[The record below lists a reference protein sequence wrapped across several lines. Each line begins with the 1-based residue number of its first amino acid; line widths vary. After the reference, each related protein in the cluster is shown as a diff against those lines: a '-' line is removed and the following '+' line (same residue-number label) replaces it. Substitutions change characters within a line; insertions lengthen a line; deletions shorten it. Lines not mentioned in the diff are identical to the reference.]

1 MKFAKSC
8 ILCIEK
14 EVTKKVYN
22 NVMNWIN
29 SKKTVL
35 YLLYSWILK
44 IIKSDL
50 HRLLFDLKNKINLKR
65 SDTMVLYQTLVFTI
79 HGKI

>member
-1 MKFAKSC
+1 MNKF
-8 ILCIEK
+8 
-14 EVTKKVYN
+14 
-22 NVMNWIN
+22 
-29 SKKTVL
+29 KKTVL

-44 IIKSDL
+44 IIKTDL

>member
-1 MKFAKSC
+1 MNKF
-8 ILCIEK
+8 
-14 EVTKKVYN
+14 
-22 NVMNWIN
+22 
-29 SKKTVL
+29 KKTVL